1 MRRPLA
7 VALPFALALVGC
19 SGGDDTD
26 APELADLPENDAL
39 CLDGDRAD
47 RPVVDWIAPALEVA
61 ADQYGA
67 PDFFE
72 VSADRQRVSV
82 VVSVDGTA
90 EQLFYCGTAG
100 YVPPTSLGEAEGSTF
115 TADAVDVDVDAI
127 FSQIDEELGEPDI
140 GDFAVIGDGA
150 GGVAY
155 DASVQ
160 SDAGGVLFVDLAAD
174 GTILG
179 VRTS

>member
-7 VALPFALALVGC
+7 VAVPFALALGGC
-19 SGGDDTD
+19 SGGDADSD
-26 APELADLPENDAL
+26 AGELVENDAL

-47 RPVVDWIAPALEVA
+47 RPVVEWIAPALDVA
-61 ADQYGA
+61 ADQYGD
-67 PDFFE
+67 PELFE

-82 VVSVDGTA
+82 IVAVDGTA
-90 EQLFYCGTAG
+90 EQLFYCGPAG
-100 YVPPTSLGEAEGSTF
+100 YVPPTSLGAAEGSTF
-115 TADAVDVDVDAI
+115 DTDAVDVDVDVI

-140 GDFAVIGDGA
+140 GDFAIIGDGA

-160 SDAGGVLFVDLAAD
+160 SDAGGVLFVDLGAD